1 MKLAFAV
8 GEVLEPSTSL
18 IEPTKYQAIILGNII
33 VPLKRSLLSPEG
45 FKLSSDYIADERWV
59 LPDIQLLIVDII
71 IARPVKYI

>member
-1 MKLAFAV
+1 MEPAPIINSTVK
-8 GEVLEPSTSL
+8 PSTSF
-18 IEPTKYQAIILGNII
+18 IEPAKYQAIILGNII